1 MGKTRLYLVRH
12 GMTEWNDDGKMQGRT
27 DVPLNERGITQAK
40 LLAKRLANVP
50 LSAIYSS
57 PLMRAMKTAE
67 IIAQNHGL
75 PIIPATP
82 LQEADFGGWEGL
94 TLEEIKN
101 GWGEAI
107 DLWYEGKALPPKG
120 EGILEMQRRVVEF
133 VEDVIEKHKGE
144 EILIV
149 AHGGPIRAFICH
161 ILGTLKPFRRLKQ
174 ANANLNIVDY
184 FEEWG
189 YQIVSLN
196 DTCHLAEELHSDMED
211 GY

>member
-189 YQIVSLN
+189 
-196 DTCHLAEELHSDMED
+196 
-211 GY
+211 